1 MIKPTI
7 PKQVALAV
15 AIGLVGMLTAHY
27 GNFEKGTEYFAVL
40 VAMIFYVLTN
50 SIASISEGSIY
61 KYTLPSI
68 YSYIAFSAALLLLA
82 KFMSGIS
89 IWNLWEYRMMVVS
102 LTFFYFVL
110 SFLVRVIRF
119 VLEISG
125 GEEEQR

>member
-7 PKQVALAV
+7 PKQVVLAV

-27 GNFEKGTEYFAVL
+27 GNFENGTEYFAVL

-50 SIASISEGSIY
+50 SIVSISESSIY

>member
-7 PKQVALAV
+7 PKQVTLAV

-50 SIASISEGSIY
+50 SIASISERSIY

>member
-1 MIKPTI
+1 MIIPSI

-15 AIGLVGMLTAHY
+15 AIGLVGILIAHY

-50 SIASISEGSIY
+50 AIASISESSIY

>member
-7 PKQVALAV
+7 PKQVVLAV

-50 SIASISEGSIY
+50 SIASISERSVY

-68 YSYIAFSAALLLLA
+68 YAYIAFSAALLLLA